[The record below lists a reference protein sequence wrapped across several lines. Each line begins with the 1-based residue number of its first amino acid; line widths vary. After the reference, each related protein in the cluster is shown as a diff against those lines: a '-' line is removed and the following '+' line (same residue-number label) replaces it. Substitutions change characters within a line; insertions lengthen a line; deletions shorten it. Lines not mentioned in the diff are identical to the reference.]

1 MAKHKT
7 HPARTRL
14 HSEKSVPIIEVRDM
28 KKTYWAGDVAVH
40 AVKGVDLTVQ
50 EGEFLAI
57 MGHSGSGKS
66 TFMNLLAFLDVPTS
80 GTYKFGGEDIKDFDE
95 DYLADLRNATI
106 GFVFQQ
112 FHLLPRT
119 SALDNVRLP
128 LQYAGLSKAE
138 QVERAEEALKIV
150 GLADRREH
158 KPNELSGGQQQRVS
172 IARALVNDPM
182 LIFCDE
188 PTGNLDSQTSHE
200 IMGIVAE
207 LNAQGK
213 TIIMVTHEDDIADY
227 AKKLIRMKDGLIV

>member
-1 MAKHKT
+1 MAKQKT

-14 HSEKSVPIIEVRDM
+14 QSEKAVPIIEVRDM

-80 GTYKFGGEDIKDFDE
+80 GTYKFGGEDIQEFDE

-112 FHLLPRT
+112 FHLLSRT

-200 IMGIVAE
+200 IMGIVAD